1 MIVIKI
7 HRCQIGQDF
16 MTLYS
21 RIFKCLVIAAW
32 YILQCYN
39 IWLLEVG
46 RRTAARPGEVDAG
59 PHILGAFL
67 DRSLSELVILCN
79 HFVGKWHTTSIWN
92 SLKGNF
98 FCFVLSSSSF
108 IIFWNVSSY
117 WFCLRWFSHT
127 HYGHSSSMRE
137 REALNKA

>member
-32 YILQCYN
+32 YILLCYN

-98 FCFVLSSSSF
+98 FLFCFEFFKFCNFLERFKLLVLPRV
-108 IIFWNVSSY
+108 IFP
-117 WFCLRWFSHT
+117 HAP
-127 HYGHSSSMRE
+127 
-137 REALNKA
+137 ALLQQQLVRGSK